1 MDAIS
6 LEERFR
12 TVLPMLTRQIEA
24 LNLLQKSRKLGPDM
38 VPTGRKGGGPP
49 RRRFGPDGNDEDED
63 GDDTA
68 VLERKVHAANMPEA
82 ALKVCLK
89 ELKRCGFGA
98 PRVTDP
104 RRNLSLT
111 FSSPGCR
118 RCRRPCPST
127 P

>member
-1 MDAIS
+1 MDAVS

-24 LNLLQKSRKLGPDM
+24 LNLLQKSGKLGPDTL
-38 VPTGRKGGGPP
+38 PSGRKG
-49 RRRFGPDGNDEDED
+49 RFGPDGNDEDED

-68 VLERKVHAANMPEA
+68 VLEKKVHAANMPEA

-98 PRVTDP
+98 P
-104 RRNLSLT
+104 
-111 FSSPGCR
+111 
-118 RCRRPCPST
+118 
-127 P
+127 